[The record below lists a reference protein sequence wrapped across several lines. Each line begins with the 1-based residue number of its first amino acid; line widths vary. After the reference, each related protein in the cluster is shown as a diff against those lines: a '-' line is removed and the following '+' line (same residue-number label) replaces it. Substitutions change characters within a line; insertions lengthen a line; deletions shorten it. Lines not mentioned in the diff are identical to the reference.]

1 MYLPY
6 IYIYILCIYIYIY
19 LCLMYIYIL
28 CIYICIY
35 IMYIYILCIY
45 IIWLLCTYIYI
56 HVMCIYVCYVYY
68 IFTHVYWWVLLKMR
82 HPKPAVSLLKRQVL
96 DFSRAPKLRRHRE
109 NMVQLTGKDL
119 CVSVCGVGYSCCGE
133 ELVTETGQMVRQS
146 HGSFYIGWKTAEV
159 EEEYRV
165 LNRLELWNQT
175 LKNQHTDDQTLKRKR
190 EQAAENLSGLNWAF

>member
-1 MYLPY
+1 MC
-6 IYIYILCIYIYIY
+6 IYILCIYIYYI
-19 LCLMYIYIL
+19 LCVYIYI
-28 CIYICIY
+28 IY
-35 IMYIYILCIY
+35 IMYIYWLCIY
-45 IIWLLCTYIYI
+45 IYIIYYLIIMYIYIYI
-56 HVMCIYVCYVYY
+56 HRMCIYVYYVYY
-68 IFTHVYWWVLLKMR
+68 IYTHVYWWVLLKMR

-119 CVSVCGVGYSCCGE
+119 CVSVCGVGYSCCDE
-133 ELVTETGQMVRQS
+133 ELVTETGQIVRQS

-175 LKNQHTDDQTLKRKR
+175 LKNQHTDDQTLKHKR